1 MELRRSGVKG
11 LILILGY
18 TDVREWRALAR
29 YKLTQCVVDADYAH
43 ELSAAAKRTV
53 RVHLKVD
60 TGMHRLG
67 ESWEHVD
74 EIAACYRCV

>member
-1 MELRRSGVKG
+1 M
-11 LILILGY
+11 
-18 TDVREWRALAR
+18 REWRALAR

-67 ESWEHVD
+67 EELEHDD
-74 EIAACYRCV
+74 EIAACYFLPHLRVTGMFTHLCVSDALD